1 MRDVAEDFHIQVR
14 PRVEQLL
21 ATGES
26 LEGVCAA
33 AQQSAFRGGMVALA
47 ITDRRLLVQPL
58 DRHAQ
63 PKGDAVSIPPD
74 ELATFDAVGLGGEWY
89 DAEPSLLENTA
100 LTVRLKTAHGQKLK
114 LQMMRGGDGLLGR
127 LGGGDAQ
134 QGGIAALATWVR
146 QHHPEG

>member
-1 MRDVAEDFHIQVR
+1 VRDVAEGFHTQVR

-21 ATGES
+21 APGET
-26 LEGVCAA
+26 LVGVCAA
-33 AQQSAFRGGMVALA
+33 SRQSAFRGGMVALA
-47 ITDRRLLVQPL
+47 VTDRRLVVQPL

-74 ELATFDAVGLGGEWY
+74 ELSTFDAVGLGGAWY
-89 DAEPSLLENTA
+89 NAEPSLLENTA

-134 QGGIAALATWVR
+134 QAGIAALATWVR